1 LIDIKLQDIS
11 WDGAEDGVEAL
22 LDKWLVAEKT
32 LVKEGQVLVAVVLV
46 KATIDIEA
54 PEDGFIEK
62 IIVKDGESFKNGTV
76 LAHFTASSSK
86 SVNGQDAVSV

>member
-32 LVKEGQVLVAVVLV
+32 LVKKGQVLVAVVLV

-62 IIVKDGESFKNGTV
+62 IIVKNGESFKNGAV
-76 LAHFTASSSK
+76 LAHFTASASN

>member
-1 LIDIKLQDIS
+1 MIDIKLQDIS

-32 LVKEGQVLVAVVLV
+32 LVKKGQVLVAVVLV

-62 IIVKDGESFKNGTV
+62 IIVKNGECFKNGAV
-76 LAHFTASSSK
+76 LAHFTASASN
-86 SVNGQDAVSV
+86 SVNGQDAFSV

>member
-1 LIDIKLQDIS
+1 MIDIKLQDIS

-32 LVKEGQVLVAVVLV
+32 LVKKGQVLVAVVLV

-62 IIVKDGESFKNGTV
+62 IIVKNGESFKNGAV
-76 LAHFTASSSK
+76 LAHFTASASN
-86 SVNGQDAVSV
+86 SVNGQDAFSV

>member
-1 LIDIKLQDIS
+1 MIDIKLQDIS

-32 LVKEGQVLVAVVLV
+32 LVKKGQVLVAVVLV

-76 LAHFTASSSK
+76 LAHFTASASN
-86 SVNGQDAVSV
+86 SVNGQDAFSV

>member
-1 LIDIKLQDIS
+1 MIDIRLQDLA
-11 WDGAEDGVEAL
+11 WDGTQDGVEAL

-32 LVKEGQVLVAVVLV
+32 LVKKGQVLVAVVLV

>member
-1 LIDIKLQDIS
+1 MIDIKLQDIS

>member
-32 LVKEGQVLVAVVLV
+32 LVKKGQVLVAVVLV

-62 IIVKDGESFKNGTV
+62 IIVKDGESFKNGAV
-76 LAHFTASSSK
+76 LAHFTASASN
-86 SVNGQDAVSV
+86 SVNGQDAFSV

>member
-1 LIDIKLQDIS
+1 MIDIKLQDIS

-32 LVKEGQVLVAVVLV
+32 LVKKGQVLVAVVLV

-54 PEDGFIEK
+54 QEDGFIEK
-62 IIVKDGESFKNGTV
+62 IIVKNGESFKNGAV
-76 LAHFTASSSK
+76 LAHFTASASN
-86 SVNGQDAVSV
+86 SVNGQDAFSV

>member
-1 LIDIKLQDIS
+1 MIDIRLQDLA
-11 WDGAEDGVEAL
+11 WDGTQDGVEAL

-32 LVKEGQVLVAVVLV
+32 LVKKGQVLVAVILV